1 MKTSFKRF
9 PPIRWLLDL
18 RRELALIRHQA
29 TTQTRIRQQA
39 YRMGL
44 TRERDAQGRPFP
56 SSHEHQTYSQNGED
70 GILMEI
76 LRRLGE
82 GSKRFV
88 EIGSG
93 DGLENNT
100 RLLLELG
107 WEGLWIDG
115 NESNCTLARKENA
128 SFAKTGKL
136 KIKQAFVTTQ
146 NVNELLGREE
156 LARGADVLSIDLDLN
171 TYHVWEAMNEATA
184 RVIIMEYNGFFP
196 PDCEWVAE
204 QDPKGWWKG
213 DIKMGASLKSLTLL
227 GESKGYSLI
236 GCDLSGTNAFFV
248 PVKLAE
254 KHFPGCGDPAKHFEP
269 ARPFL
274 LNNPEH
280 RTDLA

>member
-1 MKTSFKRF
+1 MKKILKSLTPF
-9 PPIRWLLDL
+9 RWFLDI
-18 RRELALIRHQA
+18 RRELAFIRHQVNIH
-29 TTQTRIRQQA
+29 TRIRQQA
-39 YRMGL
+39 CRMDL
-44 TRERDAQGRPFP
+44 TRERDAQGCPFP
-56 SSHEHQTYSQNGED
+56 SRYEHQTYSQNGED

-76 LRRLGE
+76 LRRLGK

-115 NESNCTLARKENA
+115 NERNCELAKNENA
-128 SFAKTGKL
+128 SFTETGTL
-136 KIKQAFVTTQ
+136 KVKQAFVTTR
-146 NVNELLGREE
+146 NVNELLEREE
-156 LARGADVLSIDLDLN
+156 LARDADVLSIDLDLN
-171 TYHVWEAMNEATA
+171 TYHVWKALKEATA
-184 RVIIMEYNGFFP
+184 RVIIIEYNGFFP
-196 PDCEWVAE
+196 PGCEWVAE
-204 QDPKGWWKG
+204 HDPEGCWKG
-213 DIKMGASLKSLTLL
+213 DIQMGASLKSLTLL
-227 GESKGYSLI
+227 AENKGYSLI

-248 PVKLAE
+248 PAKLAE
-254 KHFPGCGDPAKHFEP
+254 KHFPGCGDPDKHFEP

>member
-1 MKTSFKRF
+1 MKATFKRF

-18 RRELALIRHQA
+18 RRELALIRHQV
-29 TTQTRIRQQA
+29 TIQTRIRQQA
-39 YRMGL
+39 YRMDL

-56 SSHEHQTYSQNGED
+56 SRYEHQTYSQNGED

-82 GSKRFV
+82 NSKRFV

-115 NESNCTLARKENA
+115 NERNCELARKENA
-128 SFAKTGKL
+128 SFAETGAL
-136 KIKQAFVTTQ
+136 KVKQAFVTTR
-146 NVNELLGREE
+146 NVNELLEREE
-156 LARGADVLSIDLDLN
+156 LARDADLLSIDLDLN
-171 TYHVWEAMNEATA
+171 TYHVWEAMKETTA
-184 RVIIMEYNGFFP
+184 RIIIMEYNGFLP
-196 PDCEWVAE
+196 PDREWVAKH
-204 QDPKGWWKG
+204 DPEGWWKG
-213 DIKMGASLKSLTLL
+213 DIHMGASLKSLTLL
-227 GESKGYSLI
+227 AESKGYRLA

-248 PVKLAE
+248 PAELAE
-254 KHFPGCGDPAKHFEP
+254 KHFPGCGDPVEHFEP

-280 RTDLA
+280 RIDLA